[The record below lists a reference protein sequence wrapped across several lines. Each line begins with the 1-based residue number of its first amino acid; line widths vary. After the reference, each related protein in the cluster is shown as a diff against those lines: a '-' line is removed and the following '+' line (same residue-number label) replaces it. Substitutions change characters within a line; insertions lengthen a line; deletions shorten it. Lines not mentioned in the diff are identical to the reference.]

1 MPALDEEGE
10 LPCELESVFALA
22 DEIHQGLSN
31 VQPCLS
37 TDQLEQV
44 YDVLF
49 HRMLPDR
56 FKTLT
61 LPDSSL
67 QHAWS
72 QLLARLDQHQ
82 DPVSWAS
89 FMTRVLYLL
98 NTNKG
103 QDSGQFFL
111 HVWHLVAL
119 PAEEKQE
126 GLGRAILRACIDSI
140 AGGEAVVPAD
150 GELGQLASEDLKSLM
165 FCVIATLRRNGNAPA
180 VSPPSSTRIVGAGEA
195 ENGILPTSVCGLR
208 LMFDVASYILATLL
222 GAGGSTWASQGV
234 ETRRALEGAL
244 ENWRWDFHV
253 EVCMI
258 PCAVFVHLFLDFER
272 YQQVVD
278 IYICTSYFRSI
289 VPTTRAAP
297 YQVLLFDS
305 L

>member
-1 MPALDEEGE
+1 MLALDEDGE
-10 LPCELESVFALA
+10 LPCGLESVFALV

-56 FKTLT
+56 FQTLA

-67 QHAWS
+67 QLAWS

-82 DPVSWAS
+82 HPLSWAS

-103 QDSGQFFL
+103 QEGGQFFV

-119 PAEEKQE
+119 PAEEIQE
-126 GLGRAILRACIDSI
+126 GLGRGILRACIDSI
-140 AGGEAVVPAD
+140 AGREAVLPG
-150 GELGQLASEDLKSLM
+150 GELGQLASQDLKSLM
-165 FCVIATLRRNGNAPA
+165 LYVIATLRQNGNAPA
-180 VSPPSSTRIVGAGEA
+180 ISPPNSTRVGGAGEA
-195 ENGILPTSVCGLR
+195 ESGVLAISVCGLR
-208 LMFDVASYILATLL
+208 LMFDVASYILATLRR
-222 GAGGSTWASQGV
+222 AGGSTWASQGG

-244 ENWRWDFHV
+244 ETWRWDFHV

-258 PCAVFVHLFLDFER
+258 SCVVLMHLSLNFDR
-272 YQQVVD
+272 YQQTQGRTA
-278 IYICTSYFRSI
+278 YI
-289 VPTTRAAP
+289 
-297 YQVLLFDS
+297 
-305 L
+305 